1 MKKQILTEEFI
12 RMQKLAGIITE
23 SQYEDLTYEPEDMD
37 NPDEDLVIIGS
48 GYLDIKNKFRE
59 RPSQTNS
66 EYAEIGQKVVDQLH
80 NGDIEAA
87 LDYIY
92 SQINENLNTE
102 QSELPYDEDQDNKVD
117 YDKMHNVELVATYK
131 DKFGVNSAKGLT
143 RDELIKGLK
152 LGKGKAQHSGNFDGD
167 DSETKNPKGF
177 EVDALVNNKET
188 KVSIDQ
194 DNFPKN
200 VTIKWEKDRDANRP
214 DRSKQDDE
222 LGSSSDYAK
231 YWLED
236 HAEELDFESGD
247 LLDDHGSEGKVMLF
261 TATSRDKMWDFE
273 VEVQVPYN
281 YEGSGNINDIDW
293 RTLEITSKN
302 EMEQL
307 TKQKNKTMTLKEL
320 QKMIKEEFNAY
331 MGEAEDDVEVSVSD
345 NDVDAEMGDEMAP
358 AGDEDVLRKIY
369 DLLDVHFNGGEEAEE
384 APEEEAPAD
393 DVEGEEEESDL
404 DENSTTDAKFQKT
417 GMAPMSKGSAGA
429 NVGYGTVGGKGSTG
443 YDASSKALQER
454 FQKLANIIK

>member
-1 MKKQILTEEFI
+1 
-12 RMQKLAGIITE
+12 
-23 SQYEDLTYEPEDMD
+23 
-37 NPDEDLVIIGS
+37 
-48 GYLDIKNKFRE
+48 
-59 RPSQTNS
+59 
-66 EYAEIGQKVVDQLH
+66 
-80 NGDIEAA
+80 
-87 LDYIY
+87 
-92 SQINENLNTE
+92 
-102 QSELPYDEDQDNKVD
+102 
-117 YDKMHNVELVATYK
+117 
-131 DKFGVNSAKGLT
+131 
-143 RDELIKGLK
+143 
-152 LGKGKAQHSGNFDGD
+152 
-167 DSETKNPKGF
+167 
-177 EVDALVNNKET
+177 
-188 KVSIDQ
+188 
-194 DNFPKN
+194 
-200 VTIKWEKDRDANRP
+200 
-214 DRSKQDDE
+214 
-222 LGSSSDYAK
+222 
-231 YWLED
+231 
-236 HAEELDFESGD
+236 
-247 LLDDHGSEGKVMLF
+247 MLF

-369 DLLDVHFNGGEEAEE
+369 DLLDAHFNGGEEAEE

>member
-12 RMQKLAGIITE
+12 RMQKLAGVITE
-23 SQYEDLTYEPEDMD
+23 SQYEDLTLEPEDMD

-48 GYLDIKNKFRE
+48 GYLDIENEFRE

-66 EYAEIGQKVVDQLH
+66 EYAEIGQKVVDNQLH

-87 LDYIY
+87 LDFIY
-92 SQINENLNTE
+92 SKINESNTNE
-102 QSELPYDEDQDNKVD
+102 SQLDEGETENPNSIKV
-117 YDKMHNVELVATYK
+117 N
-131 DKFGVNSAKGLT
+131 AK
-143 RDELIKGLK
+143 
-152 LGKGKAQHSGNFDGD
+152 
-167 DSETKNPKGF
+167 
-177 EVDALVNNKET
+177 VNNKET

-194 DNFPKN
+194 DNFPLN
-200 VTIKWEKDRDANRP
+200 VTIKWDKDRDDMSNRP
-214 DRSKQDDE
+214 VRSKQDDE
-222 LGSSSDYAK
+222 NSDYAK

-369 DLLDVHFNGGEEAEE
+369 DLLDAHFNGGEEAEE

-417 GMAPMSKGSAGA
+417 GMAPMSKGSAGP